1 MELARERN
9 GLGWS
14 IKDPVSALTHMS
26 GAVLAAVG
34 LILLLRAAAGNPWR
48 LVSFAVFGVSLILLY
63 TASTVYHWLRLPT
76 PATAALRRVDHT
88 MIFVLIA
95 GTYTP
100 FCLGPLRGPW
110 GWSLFGAVWG
120 LAAAGL
126 LMKLFWLQAPRWV
139 STLVYLAM
147 GWIVAVA
154 TAPLLRTVPA
164 GGLSWLLAG
173 GLFYTVGA
181 VMYAFKWP
189 GRNAR
194 IFGFH
199 ELFHLF
205 VMAGSLSHFWA
216 VYRYLS
222 RLG

>member
-1 MELARERN
+1 MDLAKERG
-9 GLGWS
+9 GLGLV

-26 GAVLAAVG
+26 GALLATVG
-34 LILLLRAAAGNPWR
+34 LVALLRAAAGNPWR
-48 LVSFAVFGVSLILLY
+48 LVSFAVFGASLILLY
-63 TASTVYHWLRLPT
+63 TASAVYHWLRLPELT
-76 PATAALRRVDHT
+76 TAALRRVDHT

-110 GWSLFGAVWG
+110 GWSLFGVVWG

-126 LMKLFWLQAPRWV
+126 LMKLFWLHAPRWL
-139 STLVYLAM
+139 STAIYVGM
-147 GWIVAVA
+147 GWLVVTA
-154 TAPLLRTVPA
+154 TAPLLKTVPA
-164 GGLSWLLAG
+164 GGLVWLLIG

-181 VMYAFKWP
+181 VFYALKWP

-194 IFGFH
+194 VFGFH

-205 VMAGSLSHFWA
+205 VMAGSISHFWV

-222 RLG
+222 HLG